1 MKFSTLSPVII
12 LISLISLTSCG
23 VLEVV
28 DTACIEIKKS
38 SEDKRDIGRTI
49 LDMADSG
56 RVGDGMTV
64 EQAQSEGFRY
74 IIEGTEIVIDNP
86 QCFSDQEI
94 ETANSLLGR

>member
-1 MKFSTLSPVII
+1 MTLSTLSPVII

-28 DTACIEIKKS
+28 DTACIELKKS

-86 QCFSDQEI
+86 QCFSEQEV
-94 ETANSLLGR
+94 ETAKSLLGR

>member
-1 MKFSTLSPVII
+1 M
-12 LISLISLTSCG
+12 ISLISLTSCG

-38 SEDKRDIGRTI
+38 SEDKREIGRTI

-56 RVGDGMTV
+56 RIGDGMTV
-64 EQAQSEGFRY
+64 EQAESEGIRY

-94 ETANSLLGR
+94 ETAKSFLGR

>member
-1 MKFSTLSPVII
+1 MRHSAWRPAFI
-12 LISLISLTSCG
+12 LISVISLTSCG

-28 DTACIEIKKS
+28 DSVCVEIKKS

-74 IIEGTEIVIDNP
+74 IIEGTELVIDNP

-94 ETANSLLGR
+94 ETAKSLLGR

>member
-1 MKFSTLSPVII
+1 VTLSTLSPVII

-28 DTACIEIKKS
+28 DTACIELKKS

-74 IIEGTEIVIDNP
+74 IIEGTEIVLDNP
-86 QCFSDQEI
+86 QCFSEQEV
-94 ETANSLLGR
+94 ETAKSLLGR

>member
-1 MKFSTLSPVII
+1 MTLSTLSPVII

-28 DTACIEIKKS
+28 DTACIELKKS

-74 IIEGTEIVIDNP
+74 IIEGTEIVLDNP
-86 QCFSDQEI
+86 QCFSEQEV
-94 ETANSLLGR
+94 ETAKSLLGR